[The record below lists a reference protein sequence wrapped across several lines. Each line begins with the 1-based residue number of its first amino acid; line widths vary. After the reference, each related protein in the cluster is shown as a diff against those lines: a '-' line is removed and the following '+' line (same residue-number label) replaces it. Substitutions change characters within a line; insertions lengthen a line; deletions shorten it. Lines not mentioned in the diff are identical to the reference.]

1 MAKSSSDVNKVT
13 VSRTGNFSSC
23 VAHIPSNALLFIMGC
38 VCAHYL
44 YQKCK
49 KVTNGDTQP
58 CQLLPAPFYENLQ
71 LKSMKTDEQEVEL
84 EENVAYGH
92 F

>member
-1 MAKSSSDVNKVT
+1 MLTKSQCHVLETS
-13 VSRTGNFSSC
+13 
-23 VAHIPSNALLFIMGC
+23 VAVLLISNALLFIMGC

-71 LKSMKTDEQEVEL
+71 LKSMKADEQEVEL
-84 EENVAYGH
+84 EENVAYSH